1 MDYRSD
7 VLDLNIKDDTDEPM
21 WAFSIFT
28 HSLGHLAHEI
38 AHTDLNFRQSLAID
52 RYANVAVL
60 SPHTCEEL
68 RFNSPSGVSRHA
80 YAFDAPS
87 STARRQRLAEIFEVL
102 RRNWISEVQTT
113 SSMTE
118 IILNRNYQR
127 IIGLGPSALPL
138 ILSDLN
144 HELNHW
150 FWALEM
156 ITGQAPYSEEIIG
169 TPSKMREAWLAWGR
183 AKSLL

>member
-7 VLDLNIKDDTDEPM
+7 ILDPESKEDTNEAV
-21 WAFSIFT
+21 WTT
-28 HSLGHLAHEI
+28 HSLGRLVQEI
-38 AHTDLNFRQSLAID
+38 EHSDLGLRQSLAID
-52 RYANVAVL
+52 RYANIAVL
-60 SPHTCEEL
+60 SPHTCEVL
-68 RFNSPSGVSRHA
+68 RLHSPSGLSRFA
-80 YAFDAPS
+80 YVFDVPS
-87 STARRQRLAEIFEVL
+87 STTRVQRLAAVFEDL
-102 RRNWISEVQTT
+102 KENWISEVRTT
-113 SSMTE
+113 SSMTD

-138 ILSDLN
+138 ILADLN

-156 ITGQAPYSEEIIG
+156 ITGQTPYSENIIG
-169 TPSKMREAWLAWGR
+169 NPSKMREAWLAWGH